1 MNLTSSDRPGLYQ
14 KLAARRAV
22 RRMRHEFDLVIS
34 STETP
39 AARQEIQAIYTRHN
53 AASGPSVV
61 PGQRKVD
68 DSEVSAD
75 ATERD

>member
-22 RRMRHEFDLVIS
+22 RRQRHEFELVIS

-53 AASGPSVV
+53 AAIGPSVV
-61 PGQRKVD
+61 PGQRQAD
-68 DSEVSAD
+68 GSDASAD
-75 ATERD
+75 ATERR